1 MPYEDSPSLRPKFP
15 FLASVGRKTHPKKP
29 KSDESLGEQS
39 LKSVHGL
46 KLSWR
51 SNRKWTQLG
60 RISTRNHRSP
70 TEFQSAFFSPSLDQ
84 GFVFLKKNYFFFRL
98 LVNPL

>member
-15 FLASVGRKTHPKKP
+15 FLASVGRKTHPKNP

-39 LKSVHGL
+39 LKSGYGMR
-46 KLSWR
+46 LSRR

-60 RISTRNHRSP
+60 RISTKNHRSP
-70 TEFQSAFFSPSLDQ
+70 TEASQSAFFSPPLDQ
-84 GFVFLKKNYFFFRL
+84 ASVSRSVGQNADFLEHKT
-98 LVNPL
+98 